1 MTNRPVFAVI
11 DTETTG
17 FSPTKDRIIEL
28 GVATLDAEFNEVRRW
43 ETLVHPGQRP
53 IRNAKIHG
61 ISTGMVATAPRFL
74 DIVTEFADVL
84 DGLVVIA
91 HNAGFDQRML
101 NGNFAVDT
109 AELGKSAPA
118 LVPDIQ
124 DSLSLARRL
133 LPGNSH
139 KLGDLLTRFGLAST
153 GAHSAGADAADT
165 GAMLGTLYREYPGPV
180 VQHFS
185 AGRPFDGSRL
195 AALGSLC
202 CESATPRP
210 RLSTR

>member
-17 FSPTKDRIIEL
+17 LSPTQDRIIEL
-28 GVATLDAEFNEVRRW
+28 GVATLDSEFNEVRRW

-61 ISTGMVATAPRFL
+61 ITTGMVANAPRFL
-74 DIVTEFADVL
+74 DVVTEFADVL

-109 AELGKSAPA
+109 AALGKSAPA

-124 DSLSLARRL
+124 DSLALARRL
-133 LPGNSH
+133 LPGGSH
-139 KLGDLLTRFGLAST
+139 KLGDLLTRFGLTST

-165 GAMLGTLYREYPGPV
+165 GAMLGALYRDYPGLV

-185 AGRPFDGSRL
+185 TGRQFDGSRL
-195 AALGSLC
+195 AALGNLC
-202 CESATPRP
+202 RDSATPRP
-210 RLSTR
+210 RLATR